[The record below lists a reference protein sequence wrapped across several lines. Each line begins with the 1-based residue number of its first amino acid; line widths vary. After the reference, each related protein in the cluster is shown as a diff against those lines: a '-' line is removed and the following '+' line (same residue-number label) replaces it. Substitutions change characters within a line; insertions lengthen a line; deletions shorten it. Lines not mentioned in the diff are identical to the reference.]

1 METDGITYPNFLI
14 LVKDLTENNTDTL
27 DTGNTKPQIHQIRN
41 QKGTTQNSS
50 MFQNKRPS

>member
-27 DTGNTKPQIHQIRN
+27 DTGNTKPPN
-41 QKGTTQNSS
+41 
-50 MFQNKRPS
+50 P